1 MKLVLTLFALLPLAL
16 AAKSLKSV
24 VVTFP
29 EGTPDSVIDHAKDS
43 LVASGGIITHEYHLI
58 KGFAAEA
65 PVKSLETLSAQDSE
79 YKPNI
84 EEDKVVTIDGDYVGQ
99 EHSF

>member
-1 MKLVLTLFALLPLAL
+1 LVH
-16 AAKSLKSV
+16 
-24 VVTFP
+24 
-29 EGTPDSVIDHAKDS
+29 PD
-43 LVASGGIITHEYHLI
+43 LI

-79 YKPNI
+79 HKPNI
-84 EEDKVVTIDGDYVGQ
+84 EEDKVVSIDGDYEGQ